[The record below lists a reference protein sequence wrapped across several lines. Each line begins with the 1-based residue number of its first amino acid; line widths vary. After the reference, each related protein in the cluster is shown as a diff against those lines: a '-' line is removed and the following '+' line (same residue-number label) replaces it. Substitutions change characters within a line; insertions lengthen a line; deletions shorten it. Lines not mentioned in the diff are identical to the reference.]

1 MKKSV
6 IAVVCAV
13 FFLAT
18 GCGGPRWAYSV
29 VEESRNQVIRI
40 QHTLEDGRVD
50 AQGYRHP
57 ADVDAESMAYFLG
70 ELFYLER
77 DLPVIGERK
86 KNPVFQAGEIGRLAP
101 ALSRALR
108 EADEDGR
115 VAFTSFNTGG
125 GLVFERR
132 RRTDGVVFVDPENR
146 INIAFSWINTE
157 LPTDDAEAAALG
169 EPPDNPLVIKEARTP
184 LKTDDSAIHPVM
196 RADGRPYPMWV
207 MADLSGLEA
216 AAPDAAGSE
225 PKSHPATEK
234 HHREAIRSQL
244 EYLRDLHED
253 GLISDKDYEEKR
265 KELIDAIR

>member
-1 MKKSV
+1 MKKLV
-6 IAVVCAV
+6 IALLCAA
-13 FFLAT
+13 FLPAT
-18 GCGGPRWAYSV
+18 GCGGPRWEYSV
-29 VEESRNQVIRI
+29 VEENRNQIIRI
-40 QHTLEDGRVD
+40 QHTLEDGRIE

-57 ADVDAESMAYFLG
+57 ADVDVEAMAFFLG

-77 DLPVIGERK
+77 ELPVIGERK
-86 KNPVFQAGEIGRLAP
+86 KTPVFQDGEIERLAP

-108 EADEDGR
+108 EADADGR

-157 LPTDDAEAAALG
+157 LPTDDADAAALG
-169 EPPDNPLVIKEARTP
+169 EPPDNPLALKDARAP
-184 LKTDDSAIHPVM
+184 LAADGSTIRPAM
-196 RADGRPYPMWV
+196 REDGRPYPMWI

-216 AAPDAAGSE
+216 AAPDVGGPE
-225 PKSHPATEK
+225 PLPEK
-234 HHREAIRSQL
+234 DHRETIRSQL

-253 GLISDKDYEEKR
+253 GLISDEEYEDKR

>member
-1 MKKSV
+1 MKLSV
-6 IAVVCAV
+6 IAVLCAA
-13 FFLAT
+13 FLLAA
-18 GCGGPRWAYSV
+18 GCGGPRWEYAV
-29 VEESRNQVIRI
+29 VEESRNQIIRI
-40 QHTLEDGRVD
+40 QHTLEDSRIE

-57 ADVDAESMAYFLG
+57 ADVDPEAMAFFLG
-70 ELFYLER
+70 ELSYLER
-77 DLPVIGERK
+77 ELPVIGERK
-86 KNPVFQAGEIGRLAP
+86 KTPVFQDGEIGRLAP

-157 LPTDDAEAAALG
+157 LPTDDLEAAALG

-184 LKTDDSAIHPVM
+184 LKTDGSAIHPAM
-196 RADGRPYPMWV
+196 REDGRPYPMWV

-216 AAPDAAGSE
+216 AVPDMAGPE
-225 PKSHPATEK
+225 PDSQPEK
-234 HHREAIRSQL
+234 GHREAIRSQL

-253 GLISDKDYEEKR
+253 GLIGDEEYEEKR